1 MAMVINTNTASLTT
15 QRHLSSS
22 RNEMEVSM
30 ERMSSGSRINSSM
43 DDAAGLAI
51 GNRMTSQIEGLNQ
64 AVRNANDGISLAQTA
79 EGALGSSQN
88 ILQRMRVLAVQ
99 AANDT
104 YSSVDRKAINNE
116 IVQLKEELNR
126 GVNQASFN
134 GNKILNGTNA
144 SFTFQVGHMS
154 GDNVVVTLG
163 DMRGGKIGTQ
173 SWNTKAQTA
182 NTAVPATATMTI
194 SGSAIKASDTMTM
207 TAGTATFAHTFAADG
222 DLATSAAAYVTAW
235 NASTDANVSLY
246 TASNVAGAIT
256 ITEDTATTGDL
267 SVAGSVAQVGSDTA
281 VPATATLTFSTKA
294 VAGNNTTATVGS
306 ATLSYDF
313 LAADFAT
320 AGSETVTEAAT
331 GYVAAWNASSD
342 AEVSKFTASNSAG
355 VVTFTQDTA
364 STGALIA
371 SVTNAAS
378 SGTAVVSTI
387 AAGATGI
394 AAVTAVPGTGTVTIT
409 TEAQAIG
416 NTLKVTIGEADFT
429 YTAVDADTDDVGTT
443 AASFVA
449 AWNSD
454 TDADVSKFTAT
465 SSVGVITFT
474 QDTAGDPAAGAVT
487 PVSVESGSGIVA
499 GDAAVISAIAGVTA
513 VKNTATQT
521 FTVAAGANEIVEVN
535 VGSASFTH
543 NFGASAPADVTAT
556 AAALVTA
563 WNGSTDTNV
572 AKFTASSTG
581 GVVTYTQDVAT
592 AGALTVSK
600 VDGGTHSV
608 ASTAA
613 AGTTGLAAASDIAL
627 AAAAAAGTKGVAGR
641 TSSVTSPLTVAAVTA
656 VTAVPATAT
665 MTISGSAI
673 KATDTMTMTAG
684 TATFAHTF
692 AADGDLAN
700 SAAAYVAAWN
710 ASTDVNVSLYTA
722 SNVAGLITI
731 TEDTA
736 TAGNLTVAGSVSQVG
751 GSSNIAVAA
760 GAAAG
765 TTGIAGAAEQES
777 YDFSGIALTTGD
789 RVSLTIGD
797 KTYSQEFTT
806 NQASTLSALGALVVN
821 GDATYASKTVGTDG
835 KLVFTGVAAGTAMA
849 SATTAVQTSYVSAAN
864 SVDDILVTDAT
875 SAKASLAVI
884 DGALDMMSDFRARL
898 GASSNRMFITVD
910 NLMSMSENTG
920 AARSRIVDA
929 DFAAESAA
937 LAKSQVLQKAGTAM
951 LSQANAST
959 QDILNLLK

>member
-194 SGSAIKASDTMTM
+194 SGSAIKA
-207 TAGTATFAHTFAADG
+207 
-222 DLATSAAAYVTAW
+222 
-235 NASTDANVSLY
+235 
-246 TASNVAGAIT
+246 
-256 ITEDTATTGDL
+256 
-267 SVAGSVAQVGSDTA
+267 
-281 VPATATLTFSTKA
+281 
-294 VAGNNTTATVGS
+294 
-306 ATLSYDF
+306 
-313 LAADFAT
+313 
-320 AGSETVTEAAT
+320 
-331 GYVAAWNASSD
+331 
-342 AEVSKFTASNSAG
+342 
-355 VVTFTQDTA
+355 
-364 STGALIA
+364 
-371 SVTNAAS
+371 
-378 SGTAVVSTI
+378 
-387 AAGATGI
+387 
-394 AAVTAVPGTGTVTIT
+394 
-409 TEAQAIG
+409 
-416 NTLKVTIGEADFT
+416 
-429 YTAVDADTDDVGTT
+429 
-443 AASFVA
+443 
-449 AWNSD
+449 
-454 TDADVSKFTAT
+454 
-465 SSVGVITFT
+465 
-474 QDTAGDPAAGAVT
+474 
-487 PVSVESGSGIVA
+487 
-499 GDAAVISAIAGVTA
+499 
-513 VKNTATQT
+513 
-521 FTVAAGANEIVEVN
+521 
-535 VGSASFTH
+535 
-543 NFGASAPADVTAT
+543 
-556 AAALVTA
+556 
-563 WNGSTDTNV
+563 
-572 AKFTASSTG
+572 
-581 GVVTYTQDVAT
+581 
-592 AGALTVSK
+592 
-600 VDGGTHSV
+600 
-608 ASTAA
+608 
-613 AGTTGLAAASDIAL
+613 
-627 AAAAAAGTKGVAGR
+627 
-641 TSSVTSPLTVAAVTA
+641 
-656 VTAVPATAT
+656 
-665 MTISGSAI
+665 
-673 KATDTMTMTAG
+673 TDTMTMTAG
-684 TATFAHTF
+684 IATFAHTF

-722 SNVAGLITI
+722 SNVSGLITI

-736 TAGNLTVAGSVSQVG
+736 TAGNLTVAGSVSQGG

-760 GAAAG
+760 VAAAG
-765 TTGIAGAAEQES
+765 TFGIAGAAEQES

-789 RVSLTIGD
+789 RVSLTIGA

-959 QDILNLLK
+959 QDILNLLKQVN

>member
-235 NASTDANVSLY
+235 NASTDSNVSLY

-267 SVAGSVAQVGSDTA
+267 TVAGSVAQVGSDTA

-355 VVTFTQDTA
+355 VVTFTQNTA

-394 AAVTAVPGTGTVTIT
+394 AAVTAVSGTGTVTIT
-409 TEAQAIG
+409 TEAQAVG

-429 YTAVDADTDDVGTT
+429 YTAVNGDLASVTAS

-449 AWNSD
+449 KWNLD
-454 TDADVSKFTAT
+454 TDADVSKFTAAN
-465 SSVGVITFT
+465 SAGVITFT

-487 PVSVESGSGIVA
+487 PVSVETGFVA
-499 GDAAVISAIAGVTA
+499 GDAAGITAIAGVTA

-673 KATDTMTMTAG
+673 KASDTMTMTAG

-722 SNVAGLITI
+722 SNVSGLITI

-760 GAAAG
+760 VAAAG
-765 TTGIAGAAEQES
+765 TFGIAGAAEQES